1 MTTQHTIKAPTAG
14 KLELWVAAYHRDYPT
29 YKYEKRVV
37 EMVNNDTAH
46 VIVYETTER
55 NNK

>member
-29 YKYEKRVV
+29 HKYEKRVV